1 MDTGKL
7 DSLTKNKQEKKIQ
20 TLDESDIFS
29 NTKRKINY
37 ICRTLKMSTTKYEPE
52 KSIKTIEKYI
62 SSHNKMERIL
72 YSEISNMIF
81 SLDDEQLGNFNTNID
96 NLLLYVLNEK
106 NAINTDVKKI
116 VIKVYDHS
124 HLALHQ
130 IENTTNILEKSINSA
145 KIDLQETVKGMER
158 EYISILGIFASIMI
172 AFVGGMTFSTS
183 VLNNIAS
190 VSIYRLLIVTDLLAF
205 VLFNTIIIL
214 LKFIFAI
221 NGSGKDYSFKAK
233 LVNSVLLIFA
243 LLVLIAWC
251 FSMKNI
257 PAFILK
263 FLPWK

>member
-1 MDTGKL
+1 MNAEKL
-7 DSLTKNKQEKKIQ
+7 NSLIKNKQKIRS
-20 TLDESDIFS
+20 LDESDVFTS
-29 NTKRKINY
+29 TRRKINY
-37 ICRTLKMSTTKYEPE
+37 ICRTLTMSTTKYQPE
-52 KSIKTIEKYI
+52 KSVETIKKYI
-62 SSHNKMERIL
+62 FSSNKMERIL

-81 SLDDEQLGNFNTNID
+81 SLNDEKLGNFSTNID
-96 NLLLYVLNEK
+96 ALLAYSLDENTV
-106 NAINTDVKKI
+106 INTDVKKI
-116 VIKVYDHS
+116 VIKIYDHS

-158 EYISILGIFASIMI
+158 EYISILGIFASIII

-233 LVNSVLLIFA
+233 FVNCILLIFA
-243 LLVLIAWC
+243 LLILIAWC
-251 FSMKNI
+251 FSIRYI
-257 PAFILK
+257 PVFILK
-263 FLPWK
+263 FLPWR